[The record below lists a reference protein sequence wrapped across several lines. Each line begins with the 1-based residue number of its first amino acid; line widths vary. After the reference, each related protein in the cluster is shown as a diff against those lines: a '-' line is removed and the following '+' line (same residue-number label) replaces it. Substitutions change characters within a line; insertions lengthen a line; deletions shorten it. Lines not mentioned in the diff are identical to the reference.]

1 MQSASVDGSFIE
13 HVLEHI
19 GLDDVF
25 HLLDECRRVLRPG
38 GVMRVSVPDFRKYAE
53 SYLGDPS
60 FLEELR
66 PRRPTR
72 LLAVDEVIHRHGH
85 RSVWDAPTMVSALAA
100 ADFVDPQ
107 ESAFHRSKLP
117 NIPDAPC
124 VHRKAATS
132 RRVADRRAAQ
142 TCDGRSPLA

>member
-1 MQSASVDGSFIE
+1 
-13 HVLEHI
+13 
-19 GLDDVF
+19 
-25 HLLDECRRVLRPG
+25 
-38 GVMRVSVPDFRKYAE
+38 MRVSVPDFRKYAE

-66 PRRPTR
+66 PGRPTR
-72 LLAVDEVIHRHGH
+72 RLAVDEVIHRHGH

-117 NIPDAPC
+117 NIPDVPC

-132 RRVADRRAAQ
+132 RPVAARRDAQ

>member
-38 GVMRVSVPDFRKYAE
+38 GVMRVSVPDFRKYAQ

-72 LLAVDEVIHRHGH
+72 LLAVDEVIHRHGN

-124 VHRKAATS
+124 VHR
-132 RRVADRRAAQ
+132 
-142 TCDGRSPLA
+142 